1 MNKNQIKNDFASL
14 LKNYYHQRHEVIT
27 KEESVAK
34 VKEITLLQ
42 TARTYTPDTIIKGL
56 GTLQLTFADTLTQW
70 SKKLQDE
77 SEKRSQIEE
86 AIEIE
91 KKRLKNL
98 HQVKLAADAL
108 YLLKQEH
115 ESKLAELTEA
125 HQKRMELMANS
136 RKEDETF
143 WKKEIELFEKEVKES
158 EERTKKT
165 RLQEEEV
172 FEYDLQR
179 TIQLATDAFEA
190 QKKQTH
196 RKLAQQ
202 KAEKE
207 KAWTAREEVL
217 AEKDEKHQKNL
228 VLIAEFDEK
237 LKEEVKKAR
246 EKAANEATK
255 EGKAVAELMEREET
269 ANTQI
274 FAEQI
279 EDLKLSVESGKIEVD
294 NLTIQLKHAL
304 EQVQSLSLR
313 AFDTPTSK

>member
-1 MNKNQIKNDFASL
+1 MDKNQIKNDFSSL
-14 LKNYYHQRHEVIT
+14 LKSYYHLRHEVIT
-27 KEESVAK
+27 KEESVSK

-42 TARTYTPDTIIKGL
+42 TARTYTPDNIIKGL

-125 HQKRMELMANS
+125 HQKRMELMTNS
-136 RKEDETF
+136 RKEDEIF
-143 WKKEIELFEKEVKES
+143 WKKENTLFEKEIKES

-165 RLQEEEV
+165 RLQEEER
-172 FEYDLQR
+172 FDYDLQR
-179 TIQLATDAFEA
+179 NTQLASDAFEA

-196 RKLAQQ
+196 RKLEEQ
-202 KAEKE
+202 KTEKE
-207 KAWTAREEVL
+207 KAWTLREEIL
-217 AEKDEKHQKNL
+217 AEKDEKHEKNL
-228 VLIAEFDEK
+228 ILIADFDEK
-237 LKEEVKKAR
+237 LKNEIKKSR

-255 EGKAVAELMEREET
+255 EGKIVADLMEREET
-269 ANTQI
+269 ANAQI

-279 EDLKLSVESGKIEVD
+279 EDLKLNVETGKSEIE

-313 AFDTPTSK
+313 AFDNSTSK

>member
-1 MNKNQIKNDFASL
+1 MNKNQIKNDFSSL

-42 TARTYTPDTIIKGL
+42 TARAYTPDNIIKGL

-91 KKRLKNL
+91 KKRLGNL

-115 ESKLAELTEA
+115 DSKLTELTEA

-136 RKEDETF
+136 RKEDEAF
-143 WKKEIELFEKEVKES
+143 WAKENELFEKEVKES
-158 EERTKKT
+158 EERTKKN

-179 TIQLATDAFEA
+179 NTQLANDAFQA
-190 QKKQTH
+190 QKKQTL
-196 RKLAQQ
+196 RKLTEQ

-207 KAWTAREEVL
+207 KTWQGREEVL
-217 AEKDEKHQKNL
+217 AEKDEKYQKNL

-237 LKEEVKKAR
+237 LKNEVKKSR

-255 EGKAVAELMEREET
+255 EGKAVADLMEKEEA
-269 ANTQI
+269 ANEQI

-279 EDLKLSVESGKIEVD
+279 EDLKMNVEAGKLEVD
-294 NLTIQLKHAL
+294 NLTTQLKHAL

-313 AFDTPTSK
+313 AFDNPTTK

>member
-1 MNKNQIKNDFASL
+1 MNKTQIKNDFASL
-14 LKNYYHQRHEVIT
+14 LKNYYHYRHEVIT

-34 VKEITLLQ
+34 VKEITLLE
-42 TARTYTPDTIIKGL
+42 TARTYTPDNIIKGL
-56 GTLQLTFADTLTQW
+56 GMLQLTFSDTLTQW

-115 ESKLAELTEA
+115 ESKLAEITEA
-125 HQKRMELMANS
+125 HQKRMELMATS

-143 WKKEIELFEKEVKES
+143 WKKENELFEKEVKES
-158 EERTKKT
+158 DERTKKA
-165 RLQEEEV
+165 RLQEEER
-172 FEYDLQR
+172 FDYDLER
-179 TIQLATDAFEA
+179 NTQLATDAFEA

-207 KAWTAREEVL
+207 KAWNGREEIL
-217 AEKDEKHQKNL
+217 ATKDEKHQKNL
-228 VLIAEFDEK
+228 ILIAEFDEK
-237 LKEEVKKAR
+237 LKNEIKSSR

-255 EGKAVAELMEREET
+255 EGKAVAELMEKEET

-279 EDLKLSVESGKIEVD
+279 EDLKLNVETGKLEVD
-294 NLTIQLKHAL
+294 NLTIQLKNAL
-304 EQVQSLSLR
+304 EQIQSLSLR
-313 AFDTPTSK
+313 AFDNPISK

>member
-1 MNKNQIKNDFASL
+1 MDKTQIKNDFSSL
-14 LKNYYHQRHEVIT
+14 LKNYYHHRHEVIT

-34 VKEITLLQ
+34 VKEVTLLQ
-42 TARTYTPDTIIKGL
+42 TARTYTPDNIIKGL

-86 AIEIE
+86 AIIIE
-91 KKRLKNL
+91 KKRLENL

-143 WKKEIELFEKEVKES
+143 WAKEIHLFEKEVKES
-158 EERTKKT
+158 EERTKKN
-165 RLQEEEV
+165 RLQEEER
-172 FEYDLQR
+172 FGYDLER
-179 TIQLATDAFEA
+179 NTQLATDAFEG

-196 RKLAQQ
+196 RKLAEQ
-202 KAEKE
+202 KTEKE
-207 KAWTAREEVL
+207 KAWSLREEIL
-217 AEKDEKHQKNL
+217 KEKDEKHQKNL

-237 LKEEVKKAR
+237 LKNEVKKSR

-269 ANTQI
+269 ANAQI

-279 EDLKLSVESGKIEVD
+279 EDLKLNVETGKSEVD
-294 NLTIQLKHAL
+294 NLTIQLKNAL

-313 AFDTPTSK
+313 AFDNSTSK

>member
-1 MNKNQIKNDFASL
+1 MNKNQIKDDFASL

-42 TARTYTPDTIIKGL
+42 TARTYTPDSIVKGL

-136 RKEDETF
+136 RKEDEAF
-143 WKKEIELFEKEVKES
+143 WTKETQLFEKEVKES
-158 EERTKKT
+158 EERTKKN
-165 RLQEEEV
+165 RLQEEER
-172 FEYDLQR
+172 FEYDLER
-179 TIQLATDAFEA
+179 NTQLATDAFEA

-202 KAEKE
+202 KVEKD
-207 KAWTAREEVL
+207 KAWSLREEVL
-217 AEKDEKHQKNL
+217 VEKDEKHQKNL
-228 VLIAEFDEK
+228 VLIADFDEK
-237 LKEEVKKAR
+237 LKNEVKSSR
-246 EKAANEATK
+246 EKGANEATK
-255 EGKAVAELMEREET
+255 EGKAVAELMEKEET

-279 EDLKLSVESGKIEVD
+279 EDLKLNVETGKVEVD
-294 NLTIQLKHAL
+294 NLTTQLKHAL

-313 AFDTPTSK
+313 AFDNPTSK

>member
-1 MNKNQIKNDFASL
+1 MDKNQIKNDFASL

-42 TARTYTPDTIIKGL
+42 TARTYTPDNIIKGL

-115 ESKLAELTEA
+115 ESKLAEITEA

-143 WKKEIELFEKEVKES
+143 WQKETELFEKEVKES

-165 RLQEEEV
+165 RLQEEEL

-179 TIQLATDAFEA
+179 NIQLATDAFEA

-217 AEKDEKHQKNL
+217 AEKDEKHQRNL

-237 LKEEVKKAR
+237 LKNEVKKSR
-246 EKAANEATK
+246 EKGANEATK
-255 EGKAVAELMEREET
+255 EGKAVAELMDREET

-279 EDLKLSVESGKIEVD
+279 EDLKLNVEAGKIEVD
-294 NLTIQLKHAL
+294 NLTAQLKHAL

-313 AFDTPTSK
+313 AFDNPTSK

>member
-1 MNKNQIKNDFASL
+1 MDKNQIKNDFSSL

-34 VKEITLLQ
+34 VKEINLLE
-42 TARTYTPDTIIKGL
+42 TARTYTPDNIIKGL

-136 RKEDETF
+136 REEDETF
-143 WKKEIELFEKEVKES
+143 WKKETQLFEKEVKES
-158 EERTKKT
+158 EERTQKT
-165 RLQEEEV
+165 RLQEEER
-172 FEYDLQR
+172 FAYDLER
-179 TIQLATDAFEA
+179 NTQLATDAFEA
-190 QKKQTH
+190 QKKQTI
-196 RKLAQQ
+196 RKLAEQ

-237 LKEEVKKAR
+237 LKNEVKKAR

-255 EGKAVAELMEREET
+255 EGKAVAELMDREET

-279 EDLKLSVESGKIEVD
+279 EDLKLNVEAGKLEVD

-313 AFDTPTSK
+313 AFDNPTSK

>member
-1 MNKNQIKNDFASL
+1 MDKNQIKNDFSSL

-42 TARTYTPDTIIKGL
+42 TARTYTPDNIIKGL

-136 RKEDETF
+136 RKEDEAF
-143 WKKEIELFEKEVKES
+143 WKKETELFEKEVKES

-165 RLQEEEV
+165 RLQEEER
-172 FEYDLQR
+172 FGYDLER
-179 TIQLATDAFEA
+179 NTQLATDAFEA
-190 QKKQTH
+190 QKKQSQ
-196 RKLAQQ
+196 RKLEQQ

-207 KAWTAREEVL
+207 KAWMLREEVL

-246 EKAANEATK
+246 EKGANEATK
-255 EGKAVAELMEREET
+255 EGKAVAELMEKEEA
-269 ANTQI
+269 ANEQI

-279 EDLKLSVESGKIEVD
+279 EDLKLNVETGKVEVD

-313 AFDTPTSK
+313 AFDNPTSK

>member
-1 MNKNQIKNDFASL
+1 MDKNQIKNDFASL
-14 LKNYYHQRHEVIT
+14 LKNYYHQRHDVIT

-56 GTLQLTFADTLTQW
+56 GTLQLTFADTLTLW

-77 SEKRSQIEE
+77 SEKRKQIEE

-136 RKEDETF
+136 RKEDEAF
-143 WKKEIELFEKEVKES
+143 WKKETELFEKEVKES
-158 EERTKKT
+158 EERTNKN
-165 RLQEEEV
+165 RLQEEER

-179 TIQLATDAFEA
+179 NTQLATDAFEA
-190 QKKQTH
+190 QKKQTV
-196 RKLAQQ
+196 RKLAEQ

-207 KAWTAREEVL
+207 KAWAAREEIL

-237 LKEEVKKAR
+237 LKEEVKKSR
-246 EKAANEATK
+246 EKGANEATK
-255 EGKAVAELMEREET
+255 EGKAVAELMEREEA

-279 EDLKLSVESGKIEVD
+279 EDLKLNVETGKVEVD

-304 EQVQSLSLR
+304 EQVQSLSLK
-313 AFDTPTSK
+313 AFDNPTSK

>member
-1 MNKNQIKNDFASL
+1 MNKNQIKNDFALL
-14 LKNYYHQRHEVIT
+14 LKNYYHHRHEVIT

-98 HQVKLAADAL
+98 HQVRLAADAL

-115 ESKLAELTEA
+115 ESKLAELTET
-125 HQKRMELMANS
+125 HQKRIELMASS

-143 WKKEIELFEKEVKES
+143 WTKETQLFEKEVKES
-158 EERTKKT
+158 DERTKKT
-165 RLQEEEV
+165 RLQEEEC
-172 FEYDLQR
+172 FEYDLER
-179 TIQLATDAFEA
+179 NTQLATDAFEA

-196 RKLAQQ
+196 RKLEQQ
-202 KAEKE
+202 KVEKE
-207 KAWTAREEVL
+207 KAWTGREEVL

-228 VLIAEFDEK
+228 VLIADFDEK
-237 LKEEVKKAR
+237 LKNEVKSSR

-279 EDLKLSVESGKIEVD
+279 EDLKLNVETGKVEVD
-294 NLTIQLKHAL
+294 NLTVQLKNAL
-304 EQVQSLSLR
+304 EQVQSLSVR

>member
-14 LKNYYHQRHEVIT
+14 LKNYYHYRHEVIT

-56 GTLQLTFADTLTQW
+56 GMLQLTFADTLTQW

-115 ESKLAELTEA
+115 ESKLAELSES
-125 HQKRMELMANS
+125 HQKRMELMTNS
-136 RKEDETF
+136 RKEDEAF
-143 WKKEIELFEKEVKES
+143 WQKETELFEKEVKES

-165 RLQEEEV
+165 RLQEEER
-172 FEYDLQR
+172 FEYDLER
-179 TIQLATDAFEA
+179 NTQLATDAFEA
-190 QKKQTH
+190 QKKQSH

-207 KAWTAREEVL
+207 KAWTLREEIL
-217 AEKDEKHQKNL
+217 AEKDEKYQKNL

-237 LKEEVKKAR
+237 LKNEIKSSR

-255 EGKAVAELMEREET
+255 EGKAVAELMEREEM

-279 EDLKLSVESGKIEVD
+279 EDLKLNVETGKLEVG
-294 NLTIQLKHAL
+294 NLTVQLKNAL
-304 EQVQSLSLR
+304 EQIQSLSLK
-313 AFDTPTSK
+313 AFETPISK

>member
-1 MNKNQIKNDFASL
+1 MDKNQIKNDFASL

-42 TARTYTPDTIIKGL
+42 TARTYTPDNIIKGL

-86 AIEIE
+86 AIGIE

-143 WKKEIELFEKEVKES
+143 WKKETELFEKEVKES
-158 EERTKKT
+158 EERTNKT
-165 RLQEEEV
+165 RLQEEER
-172 FEYDLQR
+172 FEYDLER
-179 TIQLATDAFEA
+179 NTQLSTDAFEA
-190 QKKQTH
+190 QKKQTN

-237 LKEEVKKAR
+237 LKEEVKKSR

-255 EGKAVAELMEREET
+255 EGKAVAELMEREEA
-269 ANTQI
+269 ANEQI

-279 EDLKLSVESGKIEVD
+279 EDLKLNVESGKIEVD

-313 AFDTPTSK
+313 AFDNPTSK